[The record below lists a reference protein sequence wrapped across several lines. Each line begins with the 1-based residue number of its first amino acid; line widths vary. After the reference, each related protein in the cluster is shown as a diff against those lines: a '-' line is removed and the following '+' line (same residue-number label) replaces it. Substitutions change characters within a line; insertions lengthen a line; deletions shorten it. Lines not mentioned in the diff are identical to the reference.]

1 MTNRMGVQLRWNVC
15 DNLSPLA
22 ESGTRNMDQWI
33 NYRTTVFV
41 VDNEAWGPL
50 DQSGG
55 RLANFAVI
63 TAWNPEG
70 QIQSRD
76 TNDRLDQQLTRKLES
91 IASAK
96 VRADGC
102 SPDLKHREP
111 GWAVGIPREQ
121 AVEIGRE
128 FGQIAV
134 FWVENDT
141 LFLLP
146 CIDKS
151 HPEEPVGSWDSA
163 CRRSVGL

>member
-1 MTNRMGVQLRWNVC
+1 
-15 DNLSPLA
+15 
-22 ESGTRNMDQWI
+22 MDPWI

-41 VDNEAWGPL
+41 VENEAGGPV
-50 DQSGG
+50 DRSGK

-70 QIQSRD
+70 KSQSREM
-76 TNDRLDQQLTRKLES
+76 NDLLDQQLTRRLES
-91 IASAK
+91 FASPK

-102 SPDLKHREP
+102 SPDFKHREP
-111 GWAVGIPREQ
+111 GWAVGVPKEQ

-128 FGQIAV
+128 YGQVAM
-134 FWVENDT
+134 FWVEDDT

-151 HPEEPVGSWDSA
+151 HPAETIGSWEKA
-163 CRRSVGL
+163 CRRSAAL

>member
-1 MTNRMGVQLRWNVC
+1 
-15 DNLSPLA
+15 
-22 ESGTRNMDQWI
+22 MDQLI

-41 VDNEAWGPL
+41 VDNEARGPV
-50 DQSGG
+50 DQSGK
-55 RLANFAVI
+55 RLASFAVI

-70 QIQSRD
+70 QLQSREA
-76 TNDRLDQQLTRKLES
+76 NDLLDQQLTRRLES
-91 IASAK
+91 FASPK

-102 SPDLKHREP
+102 STDFKHRES

-128 FGQIAV
+128 FGQIAI

-151 HPEEPVGSWDSA
+151 RLEEVIGSWGKA
-163 CRRSVGL
+163 CRKSAAL